1 MRKKEKPGESL
12 VSALTISFCT
22 HHWIVKRT
30 LFSGEQVSQKNV
42 YCFTFRLVWILYV
55 IFTSLHLFANY
66 SAVTSVVMETL
77 NQARLH
83 ILLQE
88 YFTTDTV
95 LSTSEVNYKEPVVF
109 SKLLLSF
116 LQSFL
121 IPHANKVL
129 EVI

>member
-1 MRKKEKPGESL
+1 
-12 VSALTISFCT
+12 
-22 HHWIVKRT
+22 
-30 LFSGEQVSQKNV
+30 
-42 YCFTFRLVWILYV
+42 
-55 IFTSLHLFANY
+55 
-66 SAVTSVVMETL
+66 METL

-121 IPHANKVL
+121 IPHANKVVRGYIGITPSVL
-129 EVI
+129 SVYIS